1 MCSQKL
7 KAQALH
13 ILKALRVYFQ
23 NQETVRFFIA
33 RAKSYGRFPKVW
45 QCSQHNNESAQSY
58 VNNFYRAQYF
68 ELGSEIFTTSKQLTE
83 KPSVKL
89 SEI

>member
-45 QCSQHNNESAQSY
+45 QCSQHSDESAHS
-58 VNNFYRAQYF
+58 
-68 ELGSEIFTTSKQLTE
+68 
-83 KPSVKL
+83 
-89 SEI
+89 